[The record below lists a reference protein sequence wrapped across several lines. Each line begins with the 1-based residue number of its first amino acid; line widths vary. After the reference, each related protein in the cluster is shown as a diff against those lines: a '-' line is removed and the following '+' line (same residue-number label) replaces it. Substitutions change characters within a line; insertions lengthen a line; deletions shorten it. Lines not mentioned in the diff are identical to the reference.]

1 MKIVNELDPNIS
13 LIDRYL
19 RGELN
24 PEELSAFMTKLQTDA
39 DFKKQVELQEQLA
52 AMVYGYGK
60 AQLKQY
66 IRQQTKHRRIF
77 KLSQKTW
84 YYAAASVILVAMM
97 AAIVYVKL
105 NQAGHIENA
114 MVKQTTSANDSSIA
128 KEGNLAVT
136 VPKEQRN
143 VDQPKQSETDVLKEE
158 WQLTPMDDGIKTEAM
173 EGIDEPPPT
182 EVALLIAQNIY
193 VVPINKNTK
202 SLAESRGDADSESD
216 NMKAAQVRRPEKM
229 KAANKQVPEPL
240 KDTTLLA
247 KQTIGKKSVTR
258 FSLSFYE
265 SKDKEK
271 GYYVV
276 KEPNLYR
283 INCYNMPFGDP
294 LIYEWSNRFFLQ
306 SAGIVYELH
315 LGVNDLQNAIPVTD
329 AKIIGLIGK

>member
-1 MKIVNELDPNIS
+1 MNIVNELDPNIS

-105 NQAGHIENA
+105 NQAGHIGNA
-114 MVKQTTSANDSSIA
+114 VVKQTGPTNDSNVA

-136 VPKEQRN
+136 EPKEQHN

-158 WQLTPMDDGIKTEAM
+158 WPPIDDDIQTEAM
-173 EGIDEPPPT
+173 EGVDEPPPT

-202 SLAESRGDADSESD
+202 SLTENRGDAGSESD
-216 NMKAAQVRRPEKM
+216 NMKAAQVRKPERM
-229 KAANKQVPEPL
+229 KASSTQVAEPF
-240 KDTTLLA
+240 KDTALQG
-247 KQTIGKKSVTR
+247 KQAIAKKSVTR

-306 SAGIVYELH
+306 SAGVVYELN
-315 LGVNDLQNAIPVTD
+315 LGVNNLQNAIPVTD